1 MEIESHIKEQLT
13 TIPQSPGV
21 YRYYDKNNEL
31 LYVGK
36 AKNLKKRVSSY
47 FTVKKNTSS
56 RIQVLVNK
64 IKRIEYT
71 IVNHEKDALLLEN
84 TFIKEQKPKYNIQLR
99 DDKSY
104 PFIAILNEP
113 FPRVIITRN
122 PLKDGSLY
130 FGPYTSV
137 RHIRSVLS
145 LIKKLYP
152 IRSCA
157 LSLTDKNIH
166 SNKFKVCLEYHI
178 KNCMGPCEGKQTSI
192 DYQKNIDE
200 IKKILK
206 GNFGE
211 IKNRFQEE
219 MEKHAESLEFEKA
232 SYIKEK
238 IEALKEYAEKSI
250 VVNPNMENTHVFGLV
265 EDDIKIYVNHLYV
278 SGGNIIKSEAY
289 VLNRKLDESLQEVL
303 RYILDRYSDEIGNEE
318 VISPLLPEES
328 EYNFEVCV
336 PKIGDKKKL
345 LDLATLNA
353 LHQKEKHTLKHQK
366 NSIHKEK
373 VLLELKEQLN
383 LKYLPIHIECIDN
396 SNFQGANPV
405 ASVVV
410 FKNARPSSK
419 DYRHFNIKSVEG
431 PNDFASMEEV
441 VYRRYK
447 GLMDRNETLPNLI
460 VIDGGKGQLNAAFKS
475 LQKLNITDKV
485 DIISLAKRMEE
496 VYKPGEANSY
506 IISRKLESIKT
517 LQHIRNEAHRFAITF
532 HRKKRNASSINNQI
546 LSIPGIGYK
555 TNQKLLTKFKSVKR
569 ISTLKIEDLSEV
581 VDFNKAKMIFEYFK
595 NKNGSI

>member
-1 MEIESHIKEQLT
+1 MEINSQIKDQLKS
-13 TIPQSPGV
+13 IPHNPGV
-21 YRYYDKNNEL
+21 YRYYDKNNNL

-47 FTVKKNTSS
+47 FTAKKNTSS
-56 RIQVLVNK
+56 RIQILVNK

-122 PLKDGSLY
+122 PIKDGSVY

-137 RHIRSVLS
+137 RHIRSVLT

-152 IRSCA
+152 IRNCT
-157 LSLTDKNIH
+157 LSLTDKNIQG
-166 SNKFKVCLEYHI
+166 NKFKVCLEYHI
-178 KNCMGPCEGKQTSI
+178 KNCLGPCEGRQTTA

-206 GNFGE
+206 GNYGE
-211 IKNRFQEE
+211 IKSRFQED
-219 MEKHAESLEFEKA
+219 MEKYAESLEFEKA
-232 SYIKEK
+232 AYFKEK
-238 IEALKEYAEKSI
+238 IEALKEYAEKSV
-250 VVNPNMENTHVFGLV
+250 VVNPNMENTHVFGLI
-265 EDDIKIYVNHLYV
+265 EDDIKVYVNHLYV

-289 VLNRKLDESLQEVL
+289 VLSRKLEESLQEVL
-303 RYILDRYSDEIGNEE
+303 EYILDRYVDEIRNDE
-318 VISPLLPEES
+318 VIASIIPEEKNYS
-328 EYNFEVCV
+328 FEITV

-353 LHQKEKHTLKHQK
+353 LHQKEKHTLKLQK
-366 NSIHKEK
+366 NSGHKEK

-383 LKYLPIHIECIDN
+383 LKYIPLHIECFDN
-396 SNFQGANPV
+396 SNFQGTNPV

-410 FKNARPSSK
+410 FKDARPSSK
-419 DYRHFNIKSVEG
+419 DYRHFNIKSVDG

-447 GLMDRNETLPNLI
+447 GLLDRNEALPNLI
-460 VIDGGKGQLNAAFKS
+460 VIDGGKGQLNAAYKS
-475 LQKLNITDKV
+475 IQLLNIEDKV
-485 DIISLAKRMEE
+485 DIVSLAKRMEE
-496 VYKPGEANSY
+496 VFKPNEANSY
-506 IISRKLESIKT
+506 IINRKSEAIKT

-532 HRKKRNASSINNQI
+532 HRKKRSNSAIKNQI
-546 LSIPGIGYK
+546 MTIPGIGNK
-555 TNQKLLTKFKSVKR
+555 TNEKLLTKFKSVKR
-569 ISTLKIEDLSEV
+569 ISTLEIKDLSEV
-581 VDFNKAKMIFEYFK
+581 VDMKKATLIYEYFK
-595 NKNGSI
+595 NKNGSV